1 MNSAVLNELLYNPS
15 ICLRLFQINTTCQS
29 LPPPSKEGTYF

>member
-15 ICLRLFQINTTCQS
+15 ICFRLSQIKTICQS
-29 LPPPSKEGTYF
+29 LPPLSKKGTYF